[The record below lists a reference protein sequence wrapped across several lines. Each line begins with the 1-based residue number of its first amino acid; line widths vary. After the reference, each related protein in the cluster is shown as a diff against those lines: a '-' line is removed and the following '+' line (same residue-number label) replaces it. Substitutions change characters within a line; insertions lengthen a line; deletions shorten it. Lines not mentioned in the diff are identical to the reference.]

1 MFMVRFR
8 FLSLFEFHR
17 FSTQVT
23 RDFTKC
29 SRAPSLSSTISWAK
43 TSGRSFG
50 LVDASVSKSKDVEAQ
65 TRLPDPLCP
74 DYLSSQAFRDQIT
87 WTAASLNDAETSSPS
102 RKLNSVKLDL
112 LASALTKPHSA
123 CIAIR

>member
-1 MFMVRFR
+1 MVRFR

-50 LVDASVSKSKDVEAQ
+50 LVDGFVSKSKDVEAQ

-74 DYLSSQAFRDQIT
+74 DSLSSQAFREQIT
-87 WTAASLNDAETSSPS
+87 WTAARLNDAETSSPS
-102 RKLNSVKLDL
+102 RKLNCVTLHLPANPLPKPPSASV
-112 LASALTKPHSA
+112 AT
-123 CIAIR
+123 R